1 MMNKDQYY
9 ILFKDEADAICFAYY
24 IDKSSNA
31 QSVTIEED
39 WILNEFTVIWKEKD
53 YGKQKEN

>member
-1 MMNKDQYY
+1 MNKEQYY
-9 ILFKDEADAICFAYY
+9 ILFKDEADAICFAHY

-39 WILNEFTVIWKEKD
+39 WILNEFTVIWEEKD
-53 YGKQKEN
+53 YGTQKEK